1 MNDQVIAAP
10 AGKKSRRQGSD
21 TRMRV
26 LQVAAN
32 LFADRGYA
40 AVGVNEIGEATG
52 LGRGALYYHIS
63 SKEDLLYD
71 ITTAYMSDLISDGRA
86 IAEAESDPVERVRA
100 LSRALMMTI
109 SEHLSEMTV
118 CFRELHALTIERRR
132 AVTGLHADYQAI
144 WAAALTDGVI
154 KGVYRPISSVVLK
167 GLLGMYFYSFLWL
180 DPRGPQ
186 NAADIGE
193 QFGEVVLKAIRK

>member
-1 MNDQVIAAP
+1 MPERTIAQRP
-10 AGKKSRRQGSD
+10 IKPRRKNSA
-21 TRMRV
+21 TRLKV
-26 LQVAAN
+26 LQIAAN
-32 LFADRGYA
+32 LFADRGFSG
-40 AVGVNEIGEATG
+40 VGVNEIGEATG

-71 ITTAYMSDLISDGRA
+71 ITTAYMSDLIADGRV
-86 IAEAESDPVERVRA
+86 IAESEQDPEKRVRN

-118 CFRELHALTIERRR
+118 CFRELHALTAERRR
-132 AVTGLHADYQAI
+132 AVTGLHSDYQAI
-144 WAAALTDGVI
+144 WAQALSDGHAQGKFVE
-154 KGVYRPISSVVLK
+154 VPSVVLK

-186 NAADIGE
+186 NAADIGDA
-193 QFGEVVLKAIRK
+193 FADVVLRSAKVQ